1 MCYANIRYYTYI
13 TEQTL
18 PKYGKGIYH
27 LRPRNK
33 SAMAPMAAPA
43 KRNSAARSK
52 IDSRSRP
59 VLRLTQLHIPVQI
72 LLMGKNSR
80 PGNTRPRIHAMG
92 HHIKKRMPTYGASV
106 IIRTQANTCQ
116 KKRRQPTRQPFIALT
131 LSEYLGLFSIV
142 TVCKEPYLVS
152 RGFAN

>member
-1 MCYANIRYYTYI
+1 MP
-13 TEQTL
+13 L
-18 PKYGKGIYH
+18 PKLGRWRVYF
-27 LRPRNK
+27 LPRNK
-33 SAMAPMAAPA
+33 STTAPIAAPA
-43 KRNSAARSK
+43 KRKSAVKSRT
-52 IDSRSRP
+52 DSSSRP
-59 VLRLTQLHIPVQI
+59 VWRLTQPHIPAQI
-72 LLMGKNSR
+72 RLMGKNSR
-80 PGNTRPRIHAMG
+80 PGKTRPRIHAMG

>member
-13 TEQTL
+13 TERTL
-18 PKYGKGIYH
+18 PKHGRGIYH

-43 KRNSAARSK
+43 KRNSAVRSK

-59 VLRLTQLHIPVQI
+59 VLRLTHLHIPVQI
-72 LLMGKNSR
+72 RLMGKNSL
-80 PGNTRPRIHAMG
+80 PGKTRPRIHAMG
-92 HHIKKRMPTYGASV
+92 HQIKNKMPTYGASA
-106 IIRTQANTCQ
+106 IIRMHANTCQ
-116 KKRRQPTRQPFIALT
+116 KNCRQPTRQPFIALT
-131 LSEYLGLFSIV
+131 LSEYLGFFSIV